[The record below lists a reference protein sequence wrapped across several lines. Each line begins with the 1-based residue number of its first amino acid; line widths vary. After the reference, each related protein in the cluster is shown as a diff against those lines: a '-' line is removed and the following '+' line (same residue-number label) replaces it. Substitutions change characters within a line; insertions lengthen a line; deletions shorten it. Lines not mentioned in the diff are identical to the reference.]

1 MREKMKGSSVAPILE
16 FYQLKITDNI
26 YTDQQHKSPTDGE
39 NGQYSVGVENPALN
53 PGIHVNI
60 IRPINPS

>member
-1 MREKMKGSSVAPILE
+1 MREKMKGSSVAPIVE

-39 NGQYSVGVENPALN
+39 NGQYSVSRKPCTQPWHPCEYY
-53 PGIHVNI
+53 
-60 IRPINPS
+60 